1 MAEATLGTVSQQL
14 SSQLKV
20 DEQVSRG
27 VVGLRDDFQKMFG
40 IQDKLMRQMAE
51 NAREGAAKP
60 ADGPQSATKDDG
72 KGVNPYLAAAVTA
85 VVAFATAIKDYFS
98 KMGKL
103 LKTIFKPI
111 TAAIRFV
118 FRNIARAFRTLFK
131 VTGITDKIADISKS
145 IKGVMTGIGTA
156 IRNLL
161 PSTDAI
167 TDTFKVFK
175 GYFGRVKNFFSVG
188 GDDALKFLTENSIFR
203 VLKNGFNAI
212 KNLLF
217 GSFDGDDIKMVKNFL
232 GGLGSRVSGFFRP
245 LTEFFGA
252 EGPLGKMLAR
262 IKNVF
267 SFASEGSG
275 MMKMFAGV
283 GKVIGKLAW
292 PITVIMAI
300 IDGITGAFAGF
311 VNTEG
316 GILKKLLGGLLGGMS
331 GIMEGIV
338 GMPLD
343 LLKSAVSYI
352 AGMFGFEDVQKALD
366 SFSFVDLIRDV
377 YMSPIV
383 MMKRAFNG
391 LIELIAKAVES
402 VDIPFVDEK
411 EMANKL
417 RGFKF
422 ETTGE
427 SRTEQVARKKGE
439 AVQAKALEDKQNGFL
454 PEKYDNEAFAKKKV
468 QLLRKKGEN
477 VEITTDSEGNYRI
490 RKKGPN
496 TASVDSSNLR
506 GSSRGRPMNI
516 DPVVQAPS
524 APIALDQ
531 STNTSNVAGG
541 TTVMAGE
548 TRPSTANDRVMKTGF
563 MQPVYG

>member
-14 SSQLKV
+14 TSQLKV
-20 DEQVSRG
+20 DEAVSRG
-27 VVGLRDDFQKMFG
+27 VNGLRDDFQKMFG

-72 KGVNPYLAAAVTA
+72 KGVNPFLAAAVVA
-85 VVAFATAIKDYFS
+85 VVAFATAIKDYFTRTT
-98 KMGKL
+98 KL
-103 LKTIFKPI
+103 LKTLFKPI
-111 TAAIRFV
+111 TTAIRAV
-118 FRNIARAFRTLFK
+118 FRTIARAFRSLFK

-145 IKGVMTGIGTA
+145 IKGVMASIGTA

-167 TDTFKVFK
+167 TDTFKTFK
-175 GYFGRVKNFFSVG
+175 GYFSRVKNFFTTG
-188 GDDALKFLTENSIFR
+188 GDDALKFLTENSIFK

-217 GSFDGDDIKMVKNFL
+217 GSFDGDDIKLVKNFL
-232 GGLGSRVSGFFRP
+232 GGLGSRVAGFFKP
-245 LTEFFGA
+245 LTTFFGA
-252 EGPLGKMLAR
+252 EGPLGKMLKY
-262 IKNVF
+262 IKGVF

-275 MMKMFAGV
+275 LMKMFVGV

-300 IDGITGAFAGF
+300 VDGITGAFKGF

-316 GILKKLLGGLLGGMS
+316 GIDKKILMGLLGGMS
-331 GIMEGIV
+331 GIAEGII
-338 GMPLD
+338 GMPLN

-352 AGMFGFEDVQKALD
+352 AGMFGFEEVKKALD
-366 SFSFVDLIRDV
+366 SFSFVDLVRDV

-391 LIELIAKAVES
+391 LIELIAKALES

-411 EMANKL
+411 EMADKL

-427 SRTEQVARKKGE
+427 SRTEEVARRKGE
-439 AVQAKALEDKQNGFL
+439 SVKAQEIEDKQNGFL
-454 PEKYDNEAFAKKKV
+454 PEKYDSEAFAKKKV

-496 TASVDSSNLR
+496 AASVDASNLR
-506 GSSRGRPMNI
+506 GASRGRPMNI
-516 DPVVQAPS
+516 DPVSQAQS
-524 APIALDQ
+524 APIAVDQ
-531 STNTSNVAGG
+531 STNTNNVAGG

-563 MQPVYG
+563 MQPVY